1 MIPGLVTSVCHLMAE
16 SSITISNDYR
26 LSCIMYCALVAN
38 PSTGKSTGL
47 NLVKE
52 AVNGIENFVGIKAE
66 NSNLVNGN
74 N

>member
-1 MIPGLVTSVCHLMAE
+1 MEE

-26 LSCIMYCALVAN
+26 LSCVMYCALVAN

-52 AVNGIENFVGIKAE
+52 AINRIESFIGIEKE
-66 NSNLVNGN
+66 NSNLVNGKTFEQN
-74 N
+74 VSLF

>member
-1 MIPGLVTSVCHLMAE
+1 MAE

-26 LSCIMYCALVAN
+26 LSCVMYCALVAN

-52 AVNGIENFVGIKAE
+52 AVNRIESFIGIEIE
-66 NSNLVNGN
+66 NSNLVNGKN
-74 N
+74 LDL